1 MWPSAGVDY
10 RRGHGDQLGQTRPNN
25 HWLKARNRTY
35 AYIRWHSL
43 SLSQIKILDYALL
56 SFYKFCKFPIRYVN
70 NIQSN
75 ATFLSAII
83 KMQKNT
89 NTCSMYHVTCPF
101 GIIGHGICFYL
112 RFLKKVKMNW
122 VSLCHKYKWWHVTVV
137 IYTLYSI

>member
-1 MWPSAGVDY
+1 M
-10 RRGHGDQLGQTRPNN
+10 TF
-25 HWLKARNRTY
+25 
-35 AYIRWHSL
+35 SL

-112 RFLKKVKMNW
+112 RFLKKGENELGVI
-122 VSLCHKYKWWHVTVV
+122 VSQ
-137 IYTLYSI
+137 I